1 MVKDIALK
9 FLSATSA
16 PISMTLGSQ
25 GHRLRILMLKIL
37 C

>member
-16 PISMTLGSQ
+16 PITMTLGQ
-25 GHRLRILMLKIL
+25 GHRLRILMLKIF